1 MLRDLA
7 IITLGLSYIVNIALS
22 ITVVGPDPASLMPA
36 CLRWLCAGLGQ
47 LFGVGPGPM
56 FLMPACLRWLCAEP
70 DLFLGGGPGPTYFWP
85 WSGIF
90 LVLVQFHVVDQVQRL
105 WVLRPSVAKVL
116 DQVQALKFDRVQKL
130 TRPRPTTAEIIFRR
144 PKPQYSLS
152 ESFWTRS
159 KLFLAV
165 VWHLF
170 GLGPISCSGPG
181 PMVVGSTALSGKSA
195 GPGPTQ
201 PLPDL

>member
-36 CLRWLCAGLGQ
+36 CLRWLCAGH
-47 LFGVGPGPM
+47 
-56 FLMPACLRWLCAEP
+56 
-70 DLFLGGGPGPTYFWP
+70 DLFLVVGPSPSYFWP
-85 WSGIF
+85 RSGIF

-130 TRPRPTTAEIIFRR
+130 TRPRPAPIKTSTKYRHDHVQQLLR
-144 PKPQYSLS
+144 SYSGARNPN
-152 ESFWTRS
+152 T
-159 KLFLAV
+159 LFQKA
-165 VWHLF
+165 
-170 GLGPISCSGPG
+170 SGPG
-181 PMVVGSTALSGKSA
+181 PSYFWPWSGIFLALVQFHVVDQVQWLWVLRPSA
-195 GPGPTQ
+195 AKVLDQVQ
-201 PLPDL
+201 PSHYQICNYLQRPDS